1 MPDQLK
7 GSGLGRGL
15 SSLIP
20 RKKTAPRV
28 SDLVSSAS
36 WDAAQSGEEMA
47 AETGQQQILELSP
60 REIIANPY
68 QPRRDWVEDGHF
80 LDLIE
85 SIKKHGILQP
95 LVVTRNSQGKYELVA
110 GERRLRASKKL
121 NLSRVP
127 CIIRSVGE
135 LEKLELSL
143 IENIQR
149 KDLNPIERAY
159 AYRKL
164 IDEFSL
170 SHDEAAKRLG
180 KSRPVVTN
188 TLRYLQ
194 LPSDIQRSLAEGRIS
209 EGQAKT
215 ILEMKTEAEQ
225 QELYRRIVEDKLTVA
240 DARTFSARRGAGGG
254 RRKGDQRIGSSA
266 DAVAMALEEKLGTK
280 VRIRKKGKGGVVGIE
295 YYSDEE
301 LAALVSKLLNC

>member
-1 MPDQLK
+1 MNETLK

-20 RKKTAPRV
+20 RKKAVP
-28 SDLVSSAS
+28 SASASSAP
-36 WDAAQSGEEMA
+36 WDAVQNREELT
-47 AETGQQQILELSP
+47 AETGRQQIMELSP

-68 QPRRDWVEDGHF
+68 QPRRDWVEDSHF

-95 LVVTRNSQGKYELVA
+95 LVVTRNSQGKHELVA
-110 GERRLRASKKL
+110 GERRLRAALRL

-149 KDLNPIERAY
+149 KDLNPIERAV

-194 LPSDIQRSLAEGRIS
+194 LPSDIQMSLAEGRIS

-215 ILEMKTEAEQ
+215 ILELKNEAEQ

-240 DARTFSARRGAGGG
+240 DARTFTARRGAENK
-254 RRKGDQRIGSSA
+254 RRGGDQRIASA
-266 DAVAMALEEKLGTK
+266 TAVESALEERLGTK
-280 VRIRKKGKGGVVGIE
+280 VRIRKKGKGGVVEIE

-301 LAALVSKLLNC
+301 LTAVVGKLLNG

>member
-20 RKKTAPRV
+20 RKKTTPRV
-28 SDLVSSAS
+28 PDLVAPAP
-36 WDAAQSGEEMA
+36 WDAAQSGEETVTEA
-47 AETGQQQILELSP
+47 GRQQMMELSP

-68 QPRRDWVEDGHF
+68 QPRRDWVEDSHF

-85 SIKKHGILQP
+85 SVKKHGILQP

-110 GERRLRASKKL
+110 GERRLRAAKNL
-121 NLSRVP
+121 NLARVP
-127 CIIRSVGE
+127 CVIRSVGE

-149 KDLNPIERAY
+149 KDLNPIERAI
-159 AYRKL
+159 AYRRL

-194 LPSDIQRSLAEGRIS
+194 LPSDIQMSLAEGRIS

-215 ILEMKTEAEQ
+215 ILELKNEAEQ

-240 DARTFSARRGAGGG
+240 DARTFTARRGAGNK
-254 RRKGDQRIGSSA
+254 RRRGDQRIESA
-266 DAVAMALEEKLGTK
+266 TEVESALEEKLGTK
-280 VRIRKKGKGGVVGIE
+280 VRIRKKGKGGEIVIE
-295 YYSDEE
+295 FYSEE
-301 LAALVSKLLNC
+301 EFAALVNKLLNC